1 VHFLFHQ
8 TIQRIFD
15 LAQLCAVGRNAMSI
29 FQNSAQFYECV
40 GSLMDRAKKDPQ
52 VGPKIAK
59 SGIIIQ
65 FKYTDPDALTTVN
78 AKDKPTQP
86 GAFVDV
92 IHGPCNLRP
101 DVVMTMKADVA
112 HAFWHGKVNLVAALS
127 KKDILATGP
136 IPKILKL
143 LPAVQPLYKQ
153 YPRLLQEIG
162 YSELI
167 MK

>member
-1 VHFLFHQ
+1 M
-8 TIQRIFD
+8 
-15 LAQLCAVGRNAMSI
+15 AVFRDSE
-29 FQNSAQFYECV
+29 QFYECV
-40 GSLMDRAKKDPQ
+40 GGLMERAKLDPE
-52 VGPKIAK
+52 VGQKIAK

-65 FKYTDPDALTTVN
+65 FRYTNPDAITTVN

-86 GAFVDV
+86 GAYVDV
-92 IHGPCNLRP
+92 FNGPTDLKP

-112 HAFWHGKVNLVAALS
+112 HAFWHGKVNLVSALS
-127 KKDILATGP
+127 KGEIKSTGP

-153 YPRLLQEIG
+153 YPVLLREKG
-162 YSELI
+162 YGDLV

>member
-1 VHFLFHQ
+1 
-8 TIQRIFD
+8 
-15 LAQLCAVGRNAMSI
+15 MSV
-29 FQNSAQFYECV
+29 FQNSAQFYDCV
-40 GSLMDRAKKDPQ
+40 GELMDRAKQDPQ
-52 VGPKIAK
+52 VGPKIGK

-65 FKYTDPDALTTVN
+65 FRYTDPEAITTVN
-78 AKDKPTQP
+78 GKDKPTQP
-86 GAFVDV
+86 GAFIDV
-92 IHGPCNLRP
+92 IHGPCNLKP

-127 KKDILATGP
+127 KREILASGP

-162 YSELI
+162 HGELI
-167 MK
+167 LK